1 MPMPPKSPCA
11 SLREQI
17 AALQRTLDALKKKL
31 AVDKERGDV
40 VQVKD
45 DERGIAIAE
54 AELDVLESE
63 LVANGCYDHS
73 PPPPQPPRLTLDLLP
88 PAIHPGEHLRFRWSF
103 SYLLSADTYG
113 IGDKVTAQLFAG
125 DIFTGDPAD
134 RFTARL
140 WELTDI
146 EFPPTGPLSF
156 APAIGGIV
164 AVTPSPAFAPTFYKR
179 PGLGITLRVDGNGPE
194 GPYDMSVSLEIRK
207 APVDGT
213 WWLWTVPGHDT
224 KSWKADDYVL
234 SGILTNASAAA
245 MVSAD
250 LELME
255 IEDGKPATP
264 VNTRN
269 APKMAASAPF
279 IATFPALHKDWE
291 FISGPLFKINGP
303 MLKAFDYYV
312 TFTFLQDIYGNIY
325 GDPVDTPRVTVI
337 VSVPIWKQAA
347 AFSAQAAAITA
358 AIFFAA
364 AAAAFAGI
372 FTAPAGIE
380 LLAIAGAAYGAA
392 QVAGQIAQDP
402 PKPDPQYREAI
413 AIPIEGEH
421 GAPNAL
427 PAVHQFFALLRHILA
442 LEQTRL
448 SIPGRLMAARYFNDD
463 PFAALHEQTYQR
475 VLAQMFH
482 VIARLRSLAAAAK
495 DELVHDLPIPAQVL
509 AEVAALARAGTL
521 LLPEDAQLAEHER
534 ERFLSLLT
542 DSETMERAVTLGLS
556 GTIDQIVRALLDLAA
571 YVPRT
576 AL

>member
-1 MPMPPKSPCA
+1 MPPKPPCA

-17 AALQRTLDALKKKL
+17 AAVQRTLDALKKKL
-31 AVDKERGDV
+31 AEDKKRGDA
-40 VQVKD
+40 VQVAD

-54 AELDVLESE
+54 AELEALESE
-63 LVANGCYDHS
+63 MVANGCYDHS
-73 PPPPQPPRLTLDLLP
+73 PPPPQPPRLTLALLP

-103 SYLLSADTYG
+103 SYALSGDTYG

-134 RFTARL
+134 RFTAKL

-164 AVTPSPAFAPTFYKR
+164 AVTPSPAFAPTFYKL

-194 GPYDMSVSLEIRK
+194 GPYDTSVSLEIRK

-213 WWLWTVPGHDT
+213 WWQWTVPDHDT

-234 SGILTNASAAA
+234 SGILTNESAAA
-245 MVSAD
+245 MVGAD
-250 LELME
+250 LVLME

-264 VNTRN
+264 VNTLN
-269 APKMAASAPF
+269 AHLMADSARF
-279 IATFPALHKDWE
+279 IATYPALTKNWQ
-291 FISGPLFKINGP
+291 FISAPLWKIKGP
-303 MLKAFDYYV
+303 MLKVFEYYV
-312 TFTFLQDIYGNIY
+312 TFTFSQDIYGNIY
-325 GDPVDTPRVTVI
+325 DEPVDTSRVTVI
-337 VSVPIWKQAA
+337 VQVPTRNAAA
-347 AFSAQAAAITA
+347 AFAAQAAAITA
-358 AIFFAA
+358 AIFAAA

-372 FTAPAGIE
+372 FTAPAGFG
-380 LLAIAGAAYGAA
+380 LLAIAEAFYAAATAA
-392 QVAGQIAQDP
+392 GLLAQDP
-402 PKPDPQYREAI
+402 PKPDPRYREAI
-413 AIPIEGEH
+413 AIPHGGKH

-448 SIPGRLMAARYFNDD
+448 SIPGRLMAARYFNDG
-463 PFAALHEQTYQR
+463 PIAALHEQTYGR
-475 VLAQMFH
+475 VLAQMFRA
-482 VIARLRSLAAAAK
+482 IARLRSLAAAAK
-495 DELVHDLPIPAQVL
+495 DELAHDLPIPAQVL

-521 LLPEDAQLAEHER
+521 HLPEDAKLTEHEHER
-534 ERFLSLLT
+534 FLALLT

-571 YVPRT
+571 YVPRA

>member
-1 MPMPPKSPCA
+1 MPMPPKPPCA

-17 AALQRTLDALKKKL
+17 AALQRTLDALRNKL
-31 AVDKERGDV
+31 AVDKKRGDV
-40 VQVKD
+40 VQVVD
-45 DERGIAIAE
+45 DERGIALAE
-54 AELDVLESE
+54 AELNELESE
-63 LVANGCYDHS
+63 MVSNGCYDHS
-73 PPPPQPPRLTLDLLP
+73 PPPLQPPRLTLGLLP

-103 SYLLSADTYG
+103 SYALSADTYG

-134 RFTARL
+134 RFAAKL
-140 WELTDI
+140 WELADI

-156 APAIGGIV
+156 GPAIGGVV
-164 AVTPSPAFAPTFYKR
+164 AVTPSPALAAAFYKL
-179 PGLGITLRVDGNGPE
+179 PGLGITLHIDGNGPE
-194 GPYDMSVSLEIRK
+194 GPYDTSVSLEMRK

-213 WWLWTVPGHDT
+213 WWQWTVLDHDT

-234 SGILTNASAAA
+234 SGILTNESAAT
-245 MVSAD
+245 MLGAD
-250 LELME
+250 LGLME
-255 IEDGKPATP
+255 IEDGKPATR
-264 VNTRN
+264 VNTLN
-269 APKMAASAPF
+269 APPMVAGARF
-279 IATFPALHKDWE
+279 IATYPALIKNWE
-291 FISGPLFKINGP
+291 FISAPLWKIKGP
-303 MLKAFDYYV
+303 MLKVFEYYV
-312 TFTFLQDIYGNIY
+312 TFTFSQDIYGNIY
-325 GDPVDTPRVTVI
+325 GKPVDTSRVTVI
-337 VSVPIWKQAA
+337 VSVPFWKQAA

-358 AIFFAA
+358 AVFFAA

-372 FTAPAGIE
+372 FTAPAGIG
-380 LLAIAGAAYGAA
+380 LLAIAEAAYAVAA
-392 QVAGQIAQDP
+392 AAGLIAQDP
-402 PKPDPQYREAI
+402 PKPDPQYHEAI
-413 AIPIEGEH
+413 AIPIEGKH

-427 PAVHQFFALLRHILA
+427 PAVHQFLALLRHILA

-463 PFAALHEQTYQR
+463 PMAALHEQTYQR
-475 VLAQMFH
+475 VLAQMFRA
-482 VIARLRSLAAAAK
+482 IARLRSLAAAAK

-521 LLPEDAQLAEHER
+521 LLPEDAKLAEHER

-571 YVPRT
+571 YVPRA